1 MSFTSENANIIFK
14 QLGGTNRLAAMVGA
28 KNFTFSSDDYYAA
41 FKWVAKSKNKAN
53 YIKIKLNGKDLYD
66 VEFGRVY
73 GTKYTV
79 KSTHIDVYADQ
90 LVKLFETE
98 TGLYLSL

>member
-1 MSFTSENANIIFK
+1 MFTSEMAQTIFT
-14 QLGGTNRLAAMVGA
+14 QMGGQGRLVAMIGA
-28 KNFTFSSDDYYAA
+28 KNFSFSSADYYAA

-53 YIKIKLNGKDLYD
+53 YLKIHLNGKDLYD

-73 GTKYTV
+73 GSKYTV
-79 KSTHIDVYADQ
+79 KSTHNDVYAED
-90 LVKLFETE
+90 LINLFETE